1 MKCDLCELE
10 ATVHEVTVRNGVKV
24 ERHLCEACAAQQGIS
39 VQHAVA
45 PAELIK
51 LILDPTGARR
61 AQPKPAAAC
70 PKCGMTFAEFKQGGL
85 LGCPACYKALEPQLG
100 PLIERAHEGATQH
113 VGKIPRRRDPGA
125 APGPTSEPTPP
136 GDAGELVQRVSQLR
150 RMLDD
155 AVRAEHYERAARLR
169 DELRKLTGAD
179 EPTQS

>member
-1 MKCDLCELE
+1 MKCDLCEHE

-24 ERHLCEACAAQQGIS
+24 ERHLCEACAAQQGINA
-39 VQHAVA
+39 QPAIA

-51 LILDPTGARR
+51 MILDPAGARR
-61 AQPKPAAAC
+61 SQAKAAASC
-70 PKCGMTFAEFKQGGL
+70 SRCGMTFAEFKQGGL
-85 LGCPACYKALEPQLG
+85 LGCPACYKALEGQLG

-113 VGKIPRRRDPGA
+113 VGKSPKRGA
-125 APGPTSEPTPP
+125 TPAEHHAPS

-150 RMLDD
+150 RMLED